1 MNAPHY
7 QTQMRPVSSS
17 DLREDALI
25 PIRVLCSRIL
35 CDSHFNCIYL
45 FVVPF
50 YLTFYATFFS
60 MFSPLIITPRSS
72 FIYIS
77 TYLHILSISSS
88 VYIDVY
94 VCVCMHVCLS
104 LSNKLTKTPKLKIT
118 TKKRMPN
125 WNKIKPKAHRKSWNW
140 FCVGLLC
147 SMYYVHGS
155 CPGLQLI

>member
-1 MNAPHY
+1 
-7 QTQMRPVSSS
+7 MRPVSSS

-35 CDSHFNCIYL
+35 CGSHFNCIYL

-50 YLTFYATFFS
+50 YLTFYATFFI

-94 VCVCMHVCLS
+94 VCVYACLS
-104 LSNKLTKTPKLKIT
+104 VSLKQVNKNTKAKNNN
-118 TKKRMPN
+118 KKRMPN
-125 WNKIKPKAHRKSWNW
+125 WNKMKPKAHRKSWNW

>member
-1 MNAPHY
+1 
-7 QTQMRPVSSS
+7 MRPVSSS
-17 DLREDALI
+17 DLREDILI
-25 PIRVLCSRIL
+25 PIRVLCSHIL
-35 CDSHFNCIYL
+35 CGSHFNCIYL

-50 YLTFYATFFS
+50 YLTFYATFLN

-94 VCVCMHVCLS
+94 VCVCVYACLS
-104 LSNKLTKTPKLKIT
+104 VSLKQVNKNTKAKNNN
-118 TKKRMPN
+118 KKRMPN
-125 WNKIKPKAHRKSWNW
+125 WNKMRPKAHRKSWNW

-155 CPGLQLI
+155 CPGL